1 MKTNWLNSERAA
13 NKDVFTF
20 DKMLM
25 SSIINNASLMKLRQL
40 KDSFP
45 SYTVLRANVM
55 QDSIRQS
62 RLKRLFI
69 AQS

>member
-1 MKTNWLNSERAA
+1 MKTNWLNSERAV

-25 SSIINNASLMKLRQL
+25 SSIINNASLMKLRQR
-40 KDSFP
+40 KDLFP

-55 QDSIRQS
+55 QDSIRQN
-62 RLKRLFI
+62 RLKRPFI
-69 AQS
+69 ARS